1 MKYFENLPK
10 KSFTTTIGDFSIS
23 SFFTYIDIS
32 NVNLTTDEVITDS
45 RLNLLEQ
52 SSLTYNDPNSFWF
65 FVLSNKTINPF
76 TLLAENTNIFLTTNI
91 DKLSLD
97 LTDTISGITNYVFPK
112 GSIVLPYI
120 ANSGSSS
127 SYSSVGNFDLNSAL
141 SIIESSFYYDE
152 DMILKQQRGGTSNFI
167 NITGSTGQPL
177 VIITPIP
184 GGTYTIQKQYFPKNV
199 KNAVDKTISIEA
211 LDASAIEI
219 DASWLP
225 SISPT
230 KPKSTSNPSKSAST
244 IPGLSGGN
252 EITAIKSVES
262 TKKSI
267 LGVIPNQTGLFR
279 SYFITTKYN

>member
-1 MKYFENLPK
+1 
-10 KSFTTTIGDFSIS
+10 
-23 SFFTYIDIS
+23 
-32 NVNLTTDEVITDS
+32 
-45 RLNLLEQ
+45 
-52 SSLTYNDPNSFWF
+52 
-65 FVLSNKTINPF
+65 
-76 TLLAENTNIFLTTNI
+76 
-91 DKLSLD
+91 
-97 LTDTISGITNYVFPK
+97 
-112 GSIVLPYI
+112 
-120 ANSGSSS
+120 
-127 SYSSVGNFDLNSAL
+127 
-141 SIIESSFYYDE
+141 
-152 DMILKQQRGGTSNFI
+152 MILKQQRGGTSNFI

-177 VIITPIP
+177 VIITPIA
-184 GGTYTIQKQYFPKNV
+184 GGTYSIQKQYFPKNV

-252 EITAIKSVES
+252 EITAIKFVES